1 MAYYKKLAIA
11 SQYPPRVIAEQRA
24 WDFTITVTFSHTQG
38 MLHWLKKFQGLWE
51 LGARNHG

>member
-1 MAYYKKLAIA
+1 MVYYKKLAIA

-38 MLHWLKKFQGLWE
+38 MLHWLKKFQGL
-51 LGARNHG
+51 